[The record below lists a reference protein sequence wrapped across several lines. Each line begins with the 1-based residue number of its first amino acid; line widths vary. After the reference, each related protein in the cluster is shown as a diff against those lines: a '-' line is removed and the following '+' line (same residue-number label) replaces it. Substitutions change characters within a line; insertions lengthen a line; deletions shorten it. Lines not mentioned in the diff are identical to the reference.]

1 MVAAARLAV
10 RHKVLSEERAQ
21 YLQALIARYGLPTEI
36 PAELDR
42 GRITSYLGTDKK
54 RVGTSLF
61 FILPTD
67 EGSVLITDEVE
78 PRHIDAVLSAD

>member
-1 MVAAARLAV
+1 
-10 RHKVLSEERAQ
+10 
-21 YLQALIARYGLPTEI
+21 
-36 PAELDR
+36 
-42 GRITSYLGTDKK
+42 
-54 RVGTSLF
+54 VGTSLF